1 MHEGVL
7 GAAGLVKRFGEL
19 VAVDGI
25 DFTVTPGEAFGFLG
39 PNGAGKSTTLRI
51 LSGLVRADGGK
62 AAIFGAIAFGLAN
75 ASVGKLLAVLT
86 LPITFL
92 TLGLFLLVINALML
106 MLAAA
111 FVEGFEVEDF
121 GSALWGAVALSVMNF
136 LVGMMF

>member
-1 MHEGVL
+1 MDIL
-7 GAAGLVKRFGEL
+7 
-19 VAVDGI
+19 I
-25 DFTVTPGEAFGFLG
+25 
-39 PNGAGKSTTLRI
+39 RI
-51 LSGLVRADGGK
+51 LINAVLLFLVGRLVSGVEVRDGK

-111 FVEGFEVEDF
+111 FVDGFEVEGF
-121 GSALWGAVALSVMNF
+121 GSAMWGAVALSLMNF
-136 LVGMMF
+136 LVAVML

>member
-1 MHEGVL
+1 MDIL
-7 GAAGLVKRFGEL
+7 
-19 VAVDGI
+19 I
-25 DFTVTPGEAFGFLG
+25 
-39 PNGAGKSTTLRI
+39 RI
-51 LSGLVRADGGK
+51 LVNAVLLFLVGRLVSGVEVRDGK

-75 ASVGKLLAVLT
+75 ASVGKILAVLT

-92 TLGLFLLVINALML
+92 TLGLFLLVINAMML

-111 FVEGFEVEDF
+111 FVDGFEVEDF

>member
-1 MHEGVL
+1 MDIL
-7 GAAGLVKRFGEL
+7 
-19 VAVDGI
+19 I
-25 DFTVTPGEAFGFLG
+25 
-39 PNGAGKSTTLRI
+39 RI
-51 LSGLVRADGGK
+51 LVNAVLLFLVGRLVSGVEVRDGK
-62 AAIFGAIAFGLAN
+62 AAIFGAVAFGLAN

-111 FVEGFEVEDF
+111 FVDGFEVEDF

-136 LVGMMF
+136 LVGVMF